1 MDGSTEHVEVP
12 AVNAGRLPTSES
24 LGHGSSQE
32 EEAKVLIRSGPESCG
47 SSPGEAP
54 LPERYR
60 RAAQLLQGA
69 FDRRE
74 EAPGDHAAAGAN
86 AAGLTATAPQP
97 LLRTSSAPPVQHPC
111 ARRIISMEALTQ
123 SQEQKSNVD
132 GSVPYSDPTGSM
144 SNMTPRV
151 QLGNSAPSNLRMRW
165 SFSDAKVT
173 PSLPVHLVAPGVP
186 RQVASPQNVVMS
198 SSWTPPGVQP
208 AWRSPRHSYTP
219 TSACSTPQAPPVLMK
234 PGSEM
239 RSSLT
244 GSGTATPPA
253 PSFNRPLGTHGGCGS
268 YAPLA
273 AFPRQPHVRST
284 VGVAQGLSRP
294 NLAQAKGLAV
304 PGAPAAPAAAAP
316 APVPQTVPCGF
327 VQVTGPPAP
336 HPATSPTARS
346 PAAPVAPVAPVAP
359 AVGPLAPATPDA
371 KRPPAEAPHP
381 PLPVQPLYQPL
392 GQDATA
398 TRQSL
403 GRRMWRSGTHG
414 KAIGPPSHHE
424 KDDNLTSVCVKLQ
437 HKLGKLSTKKTISL

>member
-1 MDGSTEHVEVP
+1 MDGSSEHVEVP
-12 AVNAGRLPTSES
+12 TVNAGRLPTSDN
-24 LGHGSSQE
+24 LGHGSSTQLE
-32 EEAKVLIRSGPESCG
+32 EVKALIRSGPESCG

-69 FDRRE
+69 FERE
-74 EAPGDHAAAGAN
+74 EAPGDNSAAGG
-86 AAGLTATAPQP
+86 AGLTATAPQP

-111 ARRIISMEALTQ
+111 ARRIISMDALTQ

-132 GSVPYSDPTGSM
+132 GSVPYPDPTGSM
-144 SNMTPRV
+144 SNMTPRL
-151 QLGNSAPSNLRMRW
+151 QPGNSAPSNLRMRW

-234 PGSEM
+234 PGNEM
-239 RSSLT
+239 RTSLK

-253 PSFNRPLGTHGGCGS
+253 PNFNRPLGTHGGCGS

-273 AFPRQPHVRST
+273 AFPRQPNVRST

-294 NLAQAKGLAV
+294 NLAQAKALAV
-304 PGAPAAPAAAAP
+304 PGAPAAPPAAAP

-336 HPATSPTARS
+336 HPATSPTAR
-346 PAAPVAPVAPVAP
+346 APVAAVGPVAPP
-359 AVGPLAPATPDA
+359 APATPDA
-371 KRPPAEAPHP
+371 KRAPAEAPHP
-381 PLPVQPLYQPL
+381 SLPVQPLYQPI

>member
-1 MDGSTEHVEVP
+1 MNTVHVWQDMMCMFPVL
-12 AVNAGRLPTSES
+12 ATAGIGGCLKQRSNLVRYSAS
-24 LGHGSSQE
+24 LFGIF
-32 EEAKVLIRSGPESCG
+32 VLYIFCVCG
-47 SSPGEAP
+47 LLHDVCMIQRAAFGASFCFHVP
-54 LPERYR
+54 LP
-60 RAAQLLQGA
+60 
-69 FDRRE
+69 
-74 EAPGDHAAAGAN
+74 
-86 AAGLTATAPQP
+86 
-97 LLRTSSAPPVQHPC
+97 V
-111 ARRIISMEALTQ
+111 RRIISMEALTQ

-132 GSVPYSDPTGSM
+132 GSVPYPDPTGSM
-144 SNMTPRV
+144 SNMTPRL
-151 QLGNSAPSNLRMRW
+151 QPGNSAPSNLRMRW

-234 PGSEM
+234 PGNEM
-239 RSSLT
+239 RTSLK

-253 PSFNRPLGTHGGCGS
+253 PNFNRPLGTHGGCGS

-273 AFPRQPHVRST
+273 AFPRQPNVRST

-294 NLAQAKGLAV
+294 NLAQAKALAV
-304 PGAPAAPAAAAP
+304 PGAPAAPPAAAP

-336 HPATSPTARS
+336 HPATSPTARA
-346 PAAPVAPVAPVAP
+346 PAAPVAPVAAAVGPVAP
-359 AVGPLAPATPDA
+359 PASATPDA
-371 KRPPAEAPHP
+371 KRAPAEAPHP
-381 PLPVQPLYQPL
+381 SLPVQPLYQPL

-437 HKLGKLSTKKTISL
+437 HKLGKLSTKKTISLWRNVVNLNETNPAR